1 MHDCSDLQTARIYEN
16 SPSCTT
22 KIVKLQLNDSSIILA
37 FKVCH
42 CSFIFFLLYL
52 PSQSLRFNF
61 FFFFARVQVKPRL
74 FLLQELVFLLQ
85 VSLKRLCLKVGSH
98 LQLPSHSVQSKKL
111 AIVLTQMYSIP
122 WLVSFPLSLPL
133 PHLMTISKIPLSI
146 ISCLRN
152 SLITRQKAFCMLTVT
167 AYLPFFHNFL
177 T

>member
-1 MHDCSDLQTARIYEN
+1 MHDCRDLQTACIYEN

-22 KIVKLQLNDSSIILA
+22 KIVKLQLNDTLIILA

-61 FFFFARVQVKPRL
+61 LIFARVQVKPRL
-74 FLLQELVFLLQ
+74 FLLQELVFLLR

-122 WLVSFPLSLPL
+122 WLVSFPLNLPL

-146 ISCLRN
+146 ISRLRN
-152 SLITRQKAFCMLTVT
+152 SLITRHKAFCMLTVT
-167 AYLPFFHNFL
+167 AYLPFFPNFL